1 MFENI
6 YSFWELFV
14 ILIFIILITNLF
26 KNLLDNNKY
35 SLTNFRLSI
44 FILIITIFQL
54 SIELVLIT
62 LIYFENL
69 ILNSEKYLF
78 ENFTLN
84 IVYTFIS
91 ILLVSIGWSIH
102 LRTKIKKKKILR
114 IFIFYLMA
122 LIILFSKYNFKI
134 N

>member
-14 ILIFIILITNLF
+14 ILIFIILITNLL

-35 SLTNFRLSI
+35 SLINFRLSI

>member
-14 ILIFIILITNLF
+14 ILIFIILITNLI

-54 SIELVLIT
+54 SIELVIIT